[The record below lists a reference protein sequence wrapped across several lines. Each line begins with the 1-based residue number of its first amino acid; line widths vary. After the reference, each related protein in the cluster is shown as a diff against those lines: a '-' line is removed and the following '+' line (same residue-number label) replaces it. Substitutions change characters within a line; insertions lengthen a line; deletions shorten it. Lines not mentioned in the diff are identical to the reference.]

1 VSDLALHEKVTSTGG
16 RHATTRHIPPLLAL
30 AVGQPVAAPPPRWQ
44 WQALTDLARL
54 ESGHTPSRRQESYWG
69 GSIPWI
75 SIRDAKEH
83 HGGVVER
90 TIENTNDLGIANS
103 SARVLP
109 AGTVCLSRTASVGYV
124 VLTSCEMATSQDFV
138 NWVCGDRLEPRFLQY
153 LFVAEGR
160 DLLRFASGAVHQT
173 IYFPEAK
180 AFFICA
186 PEREEQ
192 RRIVTI
198 LDEAF
203 EGIATAK
210 ANAEKNLQNAR
221 ELFGRLSAAVLD
233 QLAPISRTATLE
245 DMAEPG
251 CSLSYGIVQPGEEV
265 AGGLPIVRP
274 VDLNDGVVT
283 LDGLK
288 RIDPALAKSYDRTI
302 LKGNDILLCVRG
314 TTGALALAHSEL
326 AGANVTR
333 GIVPIRFDAAQLS
346 QDFGHC
352 LMRSEPVQMQIRAK
366 TYGTALM
373 QINIR
378 DLRRL
383 TLPVPPKHEQ
393 DVAVKRFDELNAATD
408 QLVATYQRKL
418 TALAE
423 LKKSLLHQAFS
434 GQL

>member
-1 VSDLALHEKVTSTGG
+1 VPHLA
-16 RHATTRHIPPLLAL
+16 
-30 AVGQPVAAPPPRWQ
+30 
-44 WQALTDLARL
+44 
-54 ESGHTPSRRQESYWG
+54 
-69 GSIPWI
+69 
-75 SIRDAKEH
+75 
-83 HGGVVER
+83 
-90 TIENTNDLGIANS
+90 
-103 SARVLP
+103 
-109 AGTVCLSRTASVGYV
+109 
-124 VLTSCEMATSQDFV
+124 
-138 NWVCGDRLEPRFLQY
+138 
-153 LFVAEGR
+153 
-160 DLLRFASGAVHQT
+160 
-173 IYFPEAK
+173 
-180 AFFICA
+180 
-186 PEREEQ
+186 EQ
-192 RRIVTI
+192 QRIVAI

-233 QLAPISRTATLE
+233 QLAPISRIASLE
-245 DMAEPG
+245 DVAEPG

-274 VDLNDGVVT
+274 VDLNDGVVS

-288 RIDPALAKSYDRTI
+288 RIDPALAKSYERTT

-314 TTGALALAHSEL
+314 TTGALALADSEL

-346 QDFGHC
+346 QDFGYC

-378 DLRRL
+378 DLRQL
-383 TLPVPPKHEQ
+383 TLPVPPKQAQEA
-393 DVAVKRFDELNAATD
+393 AVKRFDELNAATD
-408 QLVATYQRKL
+408 QLVETYQRKL
-418 TALAE
+418 TALDE

>member
-1 VSDLALHEKVTSTGG
+1 LQRGFDLPTQSRKPGSFPLVSSSGVIDSHDEGPVSAPGVVTG
-16 RHATTRHIPPLLAL
+16 R
-30 AVGQPVAAPPPRWQ
+30 
-44 WQALTDLARL
+44 
-54 ESGHTPSRRQESYWG
+54 S
-69 GSIPWI
+69 GSIGSVFFVDEPFWPLNTTLYV
-75 SIRDAKEH
+75 RDF
-83 HGGVVER
+83 HG
-90 TIENTNDLGIANS
+90 ND
-103 SARVLP
+103 
-109 AGTVCLSRTASVGYV
+109 
-124 VLTSCEMATSQDFV
+124 
-138 NWVCGDRLEPRFLQY
+138 PRFVYHL
-153 LFVAEGR
+153 LNHF
-160 DLLRFASGAVHQT
+160 DLKSYAGGTGVPTLNRNDVHSVSVQVPGAT
-173 IYFPEAK
+173 D
-180 AFFICA
+180 
-186 PEREEQ
+186 EQ
-192 RRIVTI
+192 RRIVAI

-383 TLPVPPKHEQ
+383 KLPVPPKHEQ